1 MKESFDAIILAGG
14 LRKSPLH
21 DELGMHE
28 LCLPLDDGRTLLAA
42 WLETLGASGGCKDAA
57 IVVSDAEDAQ
67 EIQRHLDESADFRHD
82 LPHVQVIVER
92 GRWRGTAGVLRDVA
106 DGMVG
111 SEILVAVEAACLPP
125 SSLTPLLAS
134 IATGSEGVVGV
145 GSHFDPAGVY
155 GFRRSAMKHV
165 PSVGYF
171 DLKEQLLP
179 EMYTRNASVHA
190 VCVTETVIRLR
201 DREGYLQAISWLV
214 GSEDNGESRHCSS
227 VTTIAPSVRL
237 VGTCL
242 IDSNAK
248 LEDGVIVRDS
258 VVLDGAVVGIGAVVN
273 RSVIGSGAV
282 IAAGHIVTNAVVPCK
297 RDLAHDHGMADS
309 TVSSRTRVM
318 ASKS

>member
-1 MKESFDAIILAGG
+1 M
-14 LRKSPLH
+14 LR
-21 DELGMHE
+21 DGA
-28 LCLPLDDGRTLLAA
+28 DGR
-42 WLETLGASGGCKDAA
+42 SGC
-57 IVVSDAEDAQ
+57 
-67 EIQRHLDESADFRHD
+67 
-82 LPHVQVIVER
+82 
-92 GRWRGTAGVLRDVA
+92 
-106 DGMVG
+106 GM
-111 SEILVAVEAACLPP
+111 LVAVEAACLPP

-134 IATGSEGVVGV
+134 IATGSEGVVGI

-155 GFRRSAMKHV
+155 GFRRSALKHV
-165 PSVGYF
+165 PAVGYF

-190 VCVTETVIRLR
+190 VRVTENVIRLR

-227 VTTIAPSVRL
+227 VTTIAPSVRF

-242 IDSNAK
+242 IDANAK
-248 LEDGVIVRDS
+248 LEDGAIVRDS

-282 IAAGHIVTNAVVPCK
+282 IAAGHVVTNAVVPCK
-297 RDLAHDHGMADS
+297 KDLARDHGMADL

>member
-1 MKESFDAIILAGG
+1 MIESFDAIILAGG
-14 LRKSPLH
+14 LRQSPLH

-28 LCLPLDDGRTLLAA
+28 LCLPLNDGRTLLAA

-67 EIQRHLDESADFRHD
+67 EIQRHLDESAAFRHD
-82 LPHVQVIVER
+82 LPNVQVIVER

-134 IATGSEGVVGV
+134 IATGSEGVVGI

-155 GFRRSAMKHV
+155 GFRRSALKYV
-165 PSVGYF
+165 PAVGYF

-179 EMYTRNASVHA
+179 EMYRQSAAVHA
-190 VCVTETVIRLR
+190 VRLTENVIRLR

-242 IDSNAK
+242 IDSNAT
-248 LEDGVIVRDS
+248 LEDGAIVRDS
-258 VVLDGAVVGIGAVVN
+258 VVLEGAVVGIGAVVN

-282 IAAGHIVTNAVVPCK
+282 IAAGHVVTNAVVPCN
-297 RDLAHDHGMADS
+297 RDLARDHGMADS
-309 TVSSRTRVM
+309 TVSSRARVM